1 MLYYLFN
8 YLDQLD
14 FPGAGMFKY
23 VSFRSALALILSLF
37 ISTAIG
43 RRIID
48 KLQLLQIGET
58 VRNLGLEGQMSKKG
72 TPTMGGIII
81 IIAIVVPTL
90 LCAKLTNIYVILMLV
105 TTIWLGALGFADD
118 YIKVFRKNKEGM
130 HGKFK
135 IIGQIGLGLIVG
147 LVLFM
152 SPDVVIKENMEVRHD
167 NVIEEVRFHTVEK
180 KSTKTTIPFVKNNNF
195 DYAQLVNWAG
205 EYKEEAAWLV
215 FVLMVIFVVTAVSN
229 GANLTD
235 GLDGLA
241 AGSSAIIGVALGI
254 LAYMSSHFEFAS
266 FLNIM
271 FIPGAEELVVF
282 AAAFIGATVGFL
294 WYNAYPAQVF
304 MGDTGSLTLGG
315 IIAVFAIIIRKELLI
330 PILCGIFLVENLSVL
345 MQTFYFKY
353 TKKKYGVEDYVFV
366 SKKNPE
372 KPMAYTTMTYH
383 LQKAIR
389 DLDLRDDKGRP
400 FTPKTHIFRHC
411 YGVKLTEL
419 HIPDETIA
427 ELLGHKNTD
436 SVSYY
441 RKISNKVMAKETRK
455 SREKMDDI
463 LRDIINQWD
472 GYEVVE

>member
-14 FPGAGMFKY
+14 MPGAGMVKY
-23 VSFRSALALILSLF
+23 ISFRSGMALILSLF
-37 ISTAIG
+37 ISTLIG

-48 KLQLLQIGET
+48 KLQKLQIGET

-81 IIAIVVPTL
+81 IIAILIPVL
-90 LCAKLTNIYVILMLV
+90 LFGRLENIYLILMLI

-118 YIKVFRKNKEGM
+118 YIKVFRKNKAGM
-130 HGKFK
+130 QGKFK

-147 LVLFM
+147 LTLFI
-152 SPDVVIKENMEVRHD
+152 SPEVVIIENSEVRRND
-167 NVIEEVRFHTVEK
+167 VIEDVKYHEVET

-195 DYAQLVNWAG
+195 DYAQLVSWAG
-205 EYKEEAAWLV
+205 DYKAELAWLV
-215 FVLMVIFVVTAVSN
+215 FVLMTIFVVTAVSN

-241 AGSSAIIGVALGI
+241 AGTSSIIGVALGI

-271 FIPGAEELVVF
+271 FIPGAEELVIF

-294 WYNAYPAQVF
+294 WYNSFPAQVF

-330 PILCGIFLVENLSVL
+330 PILCGIFLAESVSV
-345 MQTFYFKY
+345 MIQVAYFKY
-353 TKKKYGVEDYVFV
+353 TKRKYGTGKRIFKMTPLHHHFQKPGNAGIEAIVQKPFNVVPE
-366 SKKNPE
+366 SKIVVRFWLIGIIL
-372 KPMAYTTMTYH
+372 AV
-383 LQKAIR
+383 I
-389 DLDLRDDKGRP
+389 
-400 FTPKTHIFRHC
+400 
-411 YGVKLTEL
+411 
-419 HIPDETIA
+419 TIVT
-427 ELLGHKNTD
+427 L
-436 SVSYY
+436 
-441 RKISNKVMAKETRK
+441 
-455 SREKMDDI
+455 KM
-463 LRDIINQWD
+463 R
-472 GYEVVE
+472 